1 MADEVAARAAAD
13 ADTIATRTR
22 TKLSLVDVPIDALE
36 ASLPATAADYAAL
49 ESEDDR
55 EYQRFLAS
63 LLPNEQE
70 DLAFLDEEDEEYHP
84 DDEDDE
90 EDDERDDDDAQE
102 RRRMMR
108 GISKKELTDLLL
120 DSTTL
125 PFPVATLPVSNV
137 AVATTEEILGDE
149 ARPRLG
155 GGSMAAGP
163 NHASVQTPLA
173 ASFPSIAAGDKNDVI
188 SEVRSGSV
196 PIKRASAVQNLGS
209 AAAPAFR
216 QRSSRGLHGTATQ
229 EQCIQ
234 LASQMHKHLQ
244 LLLQS
249 YHLFAADSP
258 TPALAECRAMI
269 EELQLR
275 GEKALRYKN
284 ALLSKLNPGTTSS
297 FSNGGDISKNASA
310 LDEDTTASK
319 GQTASSTDVISAG
332 DSGGIID
339 NTTEDFLALRRVTR
353 SLTAAHAAV
362 ANPSMFE
369 LVGSQTVDELSAVFA
384 RGCSLEERDRSM
396 QEQMLQLD
404 THLLRVKKRKNRK
417 KAFTPSEDNLLAH
430 GAKRFGVQSDSWDQI
445 QRHFLPRKSS
455 QLLRHRYRY
464 LASSKTGMSA
474 VKALHHQ
481 VPHRRDAGWLLEE
494 DLRVAR
500 GLMELHGGKNLFARL
515 AKTYLPHRSRI
526 EIRKRWGRLAAK
538 FRAELAGVGLT
549 APDDDALDFA
559 VAMKANLEAKLRDRV
574 LRQKG
579 TPEIEKLDAALQL
592 QQLGLGVRKT
602 HVKRRRKDSVAADGD
617 GAKAAEAILCKTKN
631 LHPAL
636 FFTSWS
642 FISPATLLGSTCTH
656 NWPSFIDEGKETTL
670 ENRQTDTA
678 TVETRDLAVATSVPQ
693 VSVDGTHP
701 ERESP
706 QLADGGVQP
715 QTLEGD
721 QGEGIVSIAM
731 AQRTSDVQATH
742 VQSIT
747 TPDVVMEPN
756 QSGPAQPLRD
766 GTTFALE
773 EGLKEGEDDED
784 DDSDYEHDELL
795 SSENE
800 DSDSEFE
807 QMELSDDD
815 DDDDDEDEE
824 DDAGSVDV
832 VDRDAWLSD
841 SDELSVH
848 SVESPWMSSQV
859 THTSPSLPPLP
870 PRSPISYAALSSLDD
885 STPCSPV
892 RHPLRLQNLAQPGN
906 SRMKR
911 ALNALERRIVGKRV
925 EGDAPSSSH
934 PRAQSTGTSSSKRI
948 PRKVALTFVAPLRG
962 THSNK
967 RSLRQASQGVE
978 EAPHATGQYP
988 KEHSSDAGSVDAIVT
1003 RDDDDDNDWE
1013 DGSGDEGFEVEELP
1027 SSSDELSSASADEE
1041 DQSPRRNAPAINR
1054 LPNKKPKLQRCS
1066 TCGNFT
1072 CTCSSSV
1079 RMQQLLRRMKEKRSS
1094 SALQ

>member
-22 TKLSLVDVPIDALE
+22 TKLSLVDVPIDTLE
-36 ASLPATAADYAAL
+36 ASLPAAAL

-90 EDDERDDDDAQE
+90 EDDEQDDDDAQE
-102 RRRMMR
+102 RRRVMR

-137 AVATTEEILGDE
+137 AVAATGERLGASEGDE

-163 NHASVQTPLA
+163 SHSGVQMPIA
-173 ASFPSIAAGDKNDVI
+173 ASFPSITAGDKNDAI
-188 SEVRSGSV
+188 TEARSGSV
-196 PIKRASAVQNLGS
+196 PIIRASAVQNLGS
-209 AAAPAFR
+209 APAPVFR
-216 QRSSRGLHGTATQ
+216 QRGPRGLHGTATQ

-310 LDEDTTASK
+310 LDEDTAASK
-319 GQTASSTDVISAG
+319 GQTASSTDVLSAG
-332 DSGGIID
+332 DSGGTIA

-384 RGCSLEERDRSM
+384 RGCSLEERDRCI

-404 THLLRVKKRKNRK
+404 THLLRVKKRKTRK

-500 GLMELHGGKNLFARL
+500 GLVELHGGKNLFAHL

-538 FRAELAGVGLT
+538 FRAELAEVGLT

-579 TPEIEKLDAALQL
+579 NPEIEKLDAALQL
-592 QQLGLGVRKT
+592 HQLGLGIRKAR
-602 HVKRRRKDSVAADGD
+602 VKQRRKDSVAADGD
-617 GAKAAEAILCKTKN
+617 GAKAAEATLCKTKN

-656 NWPSFIDEGKETTL
+656 NWPSFIDEGKETTP
-670 ENRQTDTA
+670 ENRQTDTS
-678 TVETRDLAVATSVPQ
+678 TVGTRDLAVATSVPQ
-693 VSVDGTHP
+693 ANVGGVHP
-701 ERESP
+701 GREDP
-706 QLADGGVQP
+706 ELAVGDVQP

-721 QGEGIVSIAM
+721 QGEGIVPIAT
-731 AQRTSDVQATH
+731 ALRVSAVQATP

-747 TPDVVMEPN
+747 PPDVVMEPN
-756 QSGPAQPLRD
+756 QSGPAHPLP
-766 GTTFALE
+766 GGATFALE
-773 EGLKEGEDDED
+773 ELKEGEDDEE

-815 DDDDDEDEE
+815 DDDEDEDEE
-824 DDAGSVDV
+824 DDEGSVDV
-832 VDRDAWLSD
+832 VDRDDWLSD
-841 SDELSVH
+841 SDELSAH
-848 SVESPWMSSQV
+848 SVESPWMSSQL
-859 THTSPSLPPLP
+859 THTSPSPPALPP
-870 PRSPISYAALSSLDD
+870 PRSPIPYAALSSLDD
-885 STPCSPV
+885 STPSSPV

-906 SRMKR
+906 IRMKR

-925 EGDAPSSSH
+925 EGNAPSSSH
-934 PRAQSTGTSSSKRI
+934 PCAQSTEASSSKRI
-948 PRKVALTFVAPLRG
+948 PRKVALTFVAPLSG

-978 EAPHATGQYP
+978 EAPQATSQHP
-988 KEHSSDAGSVDAIVT
+988 NDDSRNAGSVDVTTT
-1003 RDDDDDNDWE
+1003 RDDDDDDWE

-1041 DQSPRRNAPAINR
+1041 DQSPRRNEPAINR

-1072 CTCSSSV
+1072 CTCSSSM